1 MLSVGKADY
10 EELESLS
17 NKIEDE
23 LILSPNDLPMLQ
35 DTYTYYSTLKTMWL
49 LGRWIEE
56 EKEETLC
63 DEFNVGPG
71 DIYRHVE
78 SAQWLLYAAITI
90 AELYHYKKLSFNLE
104 NIRQRVHYGIKEELL
119 AMASLR
125 GVGRIRA
132 RQLFAHGYHKLTD
145 LKSAN
150 ENSLASIKTIGKALA
165 HDILEQLRNPLK
177 KRFSA
182 VTTPIEEPAQETAA
196 WTD

>member
-1 MLSVGKADY
+1 
-10 EELESLS
+10 
-17 NKIEDE
+17 
-23 LILSPNDLPMLQ
+23 
-35 DTYTYYSTLKTMWL
+35 MWL
-49 LGRWIEE
+49 LGRWIDE

-90 AELYHYKKLSFNLE
+90 AELYHYKNLSLNLE

-145 LKSAN
+145 LKNVN
-150 ENSLASIKTIGKALA
+150 ENSLASIKTIGKSLA
-165 HDILEQLRNPLK
+165 HDILEQIRNPLK
-177 KRFSA
+177 KRYSPA
-182 VTTPIEEPAQETAA
+182 TIIEEEPAQETAA